1 MNRTRL
7 WIVLMAASAVAVGL
21 SPSQA
26 DAATKVKKE
35 ATTTLKSKPTSKTVD
50 AAKSD
55 DADTKSDKPGASAAE
70 ETDKSSERNRPAFTT
85 GSSDVIIDF
94 VNQQI
99 RQGWVDNEIEASDAA
114 TDEEWIRRV
123 YLDLVGHIPSAA
135 DVTTFVED
143 RDDAKRSQLIEKLLD
158 DPDYVRNWTTVWSN
172 LLIGRQPP
180 RGVSQAGM
188 QKFLREAFAKN
199 RPWNDI
205 VFDITSAEGHYER
218 NGAVNYL
225 LAQMTMPDAGVQA
238 TAKTTRLFLGMQ
250 VQCTQCHDHP
260 FNDWKQA
267 RFWEFNSF
275 FQQMRRVD
283 HRRFDAK
290 TGRQVD
296 DYSELVR
303 ADYDGPVFYEKRSGL
318 VVAASPAYFDV
329 KIDDGIDVDRRKA
342 LAKLLVEGEKPL
354 IAQAFVNRL
363 WGQFM
368 GYGFTRPVD
377 DMGPHNSP
385 SHPEVLDRL
394 SEEFVKSGY
403 DVKQLIRW
411 ICNTEAY
418 NLTSQFNDTNEID
431 NPAAG
436 EIPLFSHMYP
446 KALQAEQLYDSL
458 IVATEAHKSGS
469 AGWEQAESQRQR
481 WMQQFVIAFGTDEAD
496 EATIFNG
503 TIPQALMMMNGELT
517 QNAISVVQ
525 GSYLHTVLSQKG
537 SDSQKI
543 RELYLASLGRTPNSR
558 ESTMANKLIRAN
570 PDKVIAFQD
579 LFWALL
585 NSNEFMTNH

>member
-1 MNRTRL
+1 MIRTRL
-7 WIVLMAASAVAVGL
+7 WIVLIVGVGVAVGVA
-21 SPSQA
+21 PSCAEAQA
-26 DAATKVKKE
+26 KPKKVAAVDASDEKE
-35 ATTTLKSKPTSKTVD
+35 AD
-50 AAKSD
+50 
-55 DADTKSDKPGASAAE
+55 SAAQSR
-70 ETDKSSERNRPAFTT
+70 TSFTT

-99 RQGWVDNEIEASDAA
+99 RQGWVDNEIEPSEVAS
-114 TDEEWIRRV
+114 DEEWIRRV
-123 YLDLVGHIPSAA
+123 YLDILGHIPPSA
-135 DVTTFVED
+135 DVTAFVED
-143 RDDAKRSQLIEKLLD
+143 RDDAKRSKLIDKLLD
-158 DPDYVRNWTTVWSN
+158 DPDYVRNWTTIWSN

-180 RGVSQAGM
+180 RRVSQAGM

-199 RPWNDI
+199 RPWNEI
-205 VFDITSAEGHYER
+205 VFDITSAEGHFER

-225 LAQMTMPDAGVQA
+225 LAQMTMADEGVQA
-238 TAKTTRLFLGMQ
+238 TAKTTKLFLGMQ

-275 FQQMRRVD
+275 FRQMRRID
-283 HRRFDAK
+283 HRKFDEK
-290 TGRQVD
+290 SGRQVD

-303 ADYDGPVFYEKRSGL
+303 ADFEGPVFYEKRSGL
-318 VVAASPAYFDV
+318 MVAASPAFFDIKV
-329 KIDDGIDVDRRKA
+329 DDSLDTDRRAA
-342 LAKLLVEGEKPL
+342 LARFMVEGEKPL
-354 IAQAFVNRL
+354 IAQAFVNRT

-403 DVKQLIRW
+403 DIKQLVRW
-411 ICNTEAY
+411 ICNSEPY
-418 NLTSQFNDTNEID
+418 NLTSQFNSKNESD
-431 NPAAG
+431 DPSAG

-458 IVATEAHKSGS
+458 IVATQAHKSGS

-481 WMQQFVIAFGTDEAD
+481 WMQQFVIAFGTDEGD

-517 QNAISVVQ
+517 QNAINTAP
-525 GSYLHTVLSQKG
+525 GSYLHSVLSQKG
-537 SDSQKI
+537 SDNQKVK
-543 RELYLASLGRTPNSR
+543 ELYLASLGRAPTSR
-558 ESTMANKLIRAN
+558 EFSTAGKLIKVNR
-570 PDKVIAFQD
+570 DKVIAYQD